1 MDLEESL
8 SLDELVVLYE
18 MTLERQ
24 SRAMRTLAAAMGGG
38 SEDDSSMIQYVYSD
52 SDSPQSERKYTP
64 SYMVDPKRGGEV
76 EPIYG
81 EEQIQQL
88 PINVGYSI
96 INSEQ

>member
-1 MDLEESL
+1 
-8 SLDELVVLYE
+8 

-38 SEDDSSMIQYVYSD
+38 SDDDSSMIKYIYSD
-52 SDSPQSERKYTP
+52 SEEQKREKQYTP
-64 SYMVDPKRGGEV
+64 GYLADPRSGGEI

>member
-1 MDLEESL
+1 MEDSL
-8 SLDELVVLYE
+8 SLDELIVLYE

-38 SEDDSSMIQYVYSD
+38 SDDSTSMIRYVYSD
-52 SDSPQSERKYTP
+52 DDSEKPEKQYVP
-64 SYMVDPKRGGEV
+64 SYLSDPRSGGEI

-81 EEQIQQL
+81 EQQVQQL